1 MTENKFEIV
10 EPDDPRRCQAVH
22 GKGQCKYKAVDGSDR
37 CPMHGGNLGA
47 DAARKQV
54 LHRYRL
60 AKWQSQID
68 HFAEDDDIKNL
79 RGEVGILR
87 MNLEQLLNRCNDA
100 SDLLLYQAKIGD
112 QVMKIEKLVS
122 SCHRIES
129 QTGQLLD
136 KPKVLA
142 LAANIVEII
151 SKHVSD
157 EDVIAAVSEDLV
169 NAILEAQGITTAKVM
184 DN

>member
-1 MTENKFEIV
+1 MTPERKFEVV

-37 CPMHGGNLGA
+37 CPMHGGNHGA

-54 LHRYRL
+54 LHAYRL
-60 AKWQSQID
+60 AKWQASVD
-68 HFAEDDDIKNL
+68 HFAGDDDVKNL
-79 RGEVGILR
+79 RGEVGVLR
-87 MNLEQLLNRCNDA
+87 TTLEELLNRCQDA

-112 QVMKIEKLVS
+112 TVMKIEKLVS

-142 LAANIVEII
+142 LAATIVEII
-151 SKHVSD
+151 SRHVTD
-157 EDVIAAVSEDLV
+157 EDVISAISEALI
-169 NAILEAQGITTAKVM
+169 NAILDAQGITNAK
-184 DN
+184 DT